1 MSLRPSFALGQW
13 IVFGLLSLVWGS
25 SYFWIKVG
33 VDEGLLPFTLIT
45 LRLAIA
51 TVALL
56 LLMAVT
62 RSRLPR
68 DRATFAKLAVLGVI
82 NVALPFGLITWA
94 EQYVGS
100 ALASIINALVPL
112 FVIVFAALA
121 LRDEPFT
128 LNRLGGLVIGFVGAV
143 LLLGRHL
150 APAVGVDPTL
160 ELWGEIALVA
170 SSISYAAGGVFI
182 RRYISGKKIIDDPV
196 TGPRTIRPTE
206 IALPQ
211 NVVGLVIVAIV
222 ALLFE
227 PAPGGGLVVPTTTYG
242 WIAVTWLGVLGSAV
256 AYLLFFRL
264 IHAWGATRTAVV
276 TYVMPI
282 IGISLGVLILH
293 ESIDAQVLAGAALVI
308 FGIVLVNARIGQRRL
323 FGRSAAATD

>member
-1 MSLRPSFALGQW
+1 MSLRPSLAVGQW
-13 IVFGLLSLVWGS
+13 ILFGLLSLVWGS

-33 VDEGLLPFTLIT
+33 VDEGLTPFTLIT

-51 TVALL
+51 TVALV
-56 LLMAVT
+56 LLMAAT

-68 DRATFAKLAVLGVI
+68 DRATYAKLAVLGVI
-82 NVALPFGLITWA
+82 NVALPFSLITWA

-128 LNRLGGLVIGFVGAV
+128 LNRLGGLLIGFLGAV

-150 APAVGVDPTL
+150 TPAANADPTL
-160 ELWGEIALVA
+160 EIWGDIALVA
-170 SSISYAAGGVFI
+170 SSISYASGGVFI
-182 RRYISGKKIIDDPV
+182 RRYISGRKLIDDPV
-196 TGPRTIRPTE
+196 TGPRTLRPTE

-222 ALLFE
+222 ALLLE
-227 PAPGGGLVVPTTTYG
+227 PAPGGGLTVPTTTNG

-282 IGISLGVLILH
+282 IGISLGVLILK
-293 ESIDAQVLAGAALVI
+293 ETIDAQVLAGAALVI
-308 FGIVLVNARIGQRRL
+308 FGIVLVNARIGQRRI
-323 FGRSAAATD
+323 FGRAAAATD